1 MDGTAAQGQ
10 SEDGYLKVER
20 SSGSGMELL
29 FGVYIKIKQNKY
41 SRCSQVSFKQVSTEI
56 GRYPNSQGDQ
66 GVSWLSL
73 LQ

>member
-29 FGVYIKIKQNKY
+29 FGFTLKSNRTSIVAAL
-41 SRCSQVSFKQVSTEI
+41 R
-56 GRYPNSQGDQ
+56 
-66 GVSWLSL
+66 
-73 LQ
+73 